1 MATLTG
7 QYISQSYGGIIQLS
21 TNTGI
26 TTGSNTQLQ
35 DGLGTNLGVFLN
47 GQGDISATDIS
58 LTGSVY
64 TQPIGPFGSGI
75 PSIVPFSVLE
85 GPVSV
90 YGKQGNLIMTSNVL
104 ATRTGSVV
112 LSGSNNIYML
122 QTGTPNSFVDAG
134 FGAGVVGTNSIMQS
148 PWYVT
153 GSNGSGYNRPA
164 WPIIAGS
171 IMTTGWTLI
180 DRRPSTVST
189 SILMSSVL
197 SNASA
202 TTTITSG
209 SMAFSNSLLSGP
221 IHNFTDIGSTN
232 TSGLTF
238 NGAVIGGYQHTVT
251 SSANLSFGFG
261 GEGTTI
267 LGITNTL
274 LLSGSFR
281 RGDGISIIGAG
292 LNVTGSEA
300 NFDQRG
306 ATYVGRYNAT
316 DSTSQAGN
324 TALAV
329 GTGTSGSRRTSLH
342 VSSSGL
348 TTISDGLRLTP
359 QNPLPAGSVGTLA
372 VSGSNLFYHN
382 GTSWSQ
388 IN

>member
-7 QYISQSYGGIIQLS
+7 QFISQSYGGLIQLS

-47 GQGDISATDIS
+47 GQGDISAADIS

-64 TQPIGPFGSGI
+64 TQPIGPFAFSI
-75 PSIVPFSVLE
+75 PSVIPFSVLE
-85 GPVSV
+85 GLAGG
-90 YGKQGNLIMTSNVL
+90 YGKQGNLIMTSNTN

-112 LSGSNNIYML
+112 LSGSSNIYML
-122 QTGTPNSFVDAG
+122 QNGAPNSFVDAG
-134 FGAGVVGTNSIMQS
+134 YGTGVVGNNSIMQS

-164 WPIIAGS
+164 WPVVASS
-171 IMTTGWTLI
+171 IMTSGWTLI
-180 DRRPSTVST
+180 DRRPSTLST
-189 SILMSSVL
+189 SVLMSNVL
-197 SNASA
+197 SNAVA
-202 TTTITSG
+202 TATITTG
-209 SMAFSNSLLSGP
+209 SMVFSNSLLSGP
-221 IHNFTDIGSTN
+221 SHNFTDIGSTN

-238 NGAVIGGYQHTVT
+238 SGAVIGGQQHTVT

-261 GEGTTI
+261 GNGTTI
-267 LGITNTL
+267 LGSNNSL
-274 LLSGSFR
+274 LLSGSTR
-281 RGDGISIIGAG
+281 RGDGLSIMGYQ
-292 LNVTGSEA
+292 LSVTGSEA
-300 NFDQRG
+300 VDAQYG
-306 ATYVGRYNAT
+306 AVYIGHYNAT

-324 TALAV
+324 TALVV